1 VGPSISITETC
12 KKNELIV
19 KEFEGNRIEIIWND
33 LPVRVVIQEDKE
45 KQNGQ
50 KIVCRICLNPSLFIE
65 CIATLHQ
72 ELHCFSFIIS
82 MVITFHGND

>member
-19 KEFEGNRIEIIWND
+19 KEFEENRVEIIWED
-33 LPVRVVIQEDKE
+33 LPVTVEIQADKE

-50 KIVCRICLNPSLFIE
+50 EN
-65 CIATLHQ
+65 CI
-72 ELHCFSFIIS
+72 
-82 MVITFHGND
+82 